1 MHMIDLRLRPD
12 RLVAHAQMH
21 GHNRAQDEDFGY
33 AVHGW
38 LRAAL
43 GEIAPHTFRL
53 IEQRGGSLRLL
64 GYGRAGAEALR
75 AHVRQFA
82 PPLATEVC
90 DWTNA
95 ASKRLGDIVWHRGQ
109 TFGFEVRACPVV
121 RGKQGERDAFLAQ
134 LPAGDE
140 PTPNGRAEVYRE
152 WLRSK
157 LDGIPCL
164 DDTAFNLK
172 AFRLVSTWRQ
182 SQAADERN
190 RSGRR
195 IMRPD
200 AVLSGRLTV
209 QEPDAFRDMLHKG
222 IGRHRAFGFGML
234 LLRPA

>member
-1 MHMIDLRLRPD
+1 MHMIDLRLKPD

-21 GHNRAQDEDFGY
+21 GHSRAQDEDLGY
-33 AVHGW
+33 AVHSW
-38 LRAAL
+38 LQAAL
-43 GEIAPHTFRL
+43 GELAPCTFRL
-53 IEQRGGSLRLL
+53 IEQRNGALRLL
-64 GYGRAGAEALR
+64 GYGRADAETLR
-75 AHVRQFA
+75 THAWQFA
-82 PPLATEVC
+82 PPLAVEVC
-90 DWTNA
+90 DWTSA
-95 ASKRLGDIVWHRGQ
+95 ASKQLGDIAWHRGQ
-109 TFGFEVRACPVV
+109 TLGFEVRACPVV

-157 LDGIPCL
+157 LDGIARL
-164 DDTAFNLK
+164 DDEAFNLK

-182 SQAADERN
+182 SRAAGERN

-200 AVLSGRLTV
+200 AVLSGRLIV
-209 QEPDAFRDMLHKG
+209 QEPDAFSSMLHKG